1 MKITRIKGLWDDYVK
16 KIESTTMML
25 YNDGKRRLHNYMSN
39 LMLGIILGLWSGVAM
54 VLDLSG
60 LGVRTPIITGLI
72 AGILC
77 GNVPLGL
84 EIGGVMLLN
93 SLGFYTYG
101 GATIPDFVT
110 ATIFGTVVG
119 AKTGDTNVGLVA
131 AEAVSLLMTQMDILG
146 RSATTV
152 FQHMGEADLAKNN
165 IKKFELD
172 TLLGTIPWALSRMLP
187 VVIGMLFVDHI
198 SDLLTFINSISWVQ
212 RGFTA
217 AANVLR
223 VVGFALLLSYMDIKK
238 YWPFLVL
245 GFLLFAYAK
254 MDTVALALIGLA
266 AAALYLRGG
275 LN

>member
-1 MKITRIKGLWDDYVK
+1 
-16 KIESTTMML
+16 
-25 YNDGKRRLHNYMSN
+25 MSN

-60 LGVRTPIITGLI
+60 LGVRTPIITGLL
-72 AGILC
+72 AGILS
-77 GNVPLGL
+77 GNVPIGL
-84 EIGGVMLLN
+84 EVGGIMLLN

-119 AKTGDTNVGLVA
+119 AKTGDSSVGIVA
-131 AEAVSLLMTQMDILG
+131 AETVSLLMTQMDILG

-152 FQHMGEADLAKNN
+152 FQHLGESALASNN

-172 TLLGTIPWALSRMLP
+172 TLLGVIPWALSRMLP

-212 RGFTA
+212 KGFGA

-223 VVGFALLLSYMDIKK
+223 VVGFALLLSYMDLKK
-238 YWPFLVL
+238 YWPFFII
-245 GFLLFAYAK
+245 GFILFAYSG
-254 MDTVALALIGLA
+254 MGTVALALVGLA
-266 AAALYLRGG
+266 LASLFVKGG
-275 LN
+275 VE